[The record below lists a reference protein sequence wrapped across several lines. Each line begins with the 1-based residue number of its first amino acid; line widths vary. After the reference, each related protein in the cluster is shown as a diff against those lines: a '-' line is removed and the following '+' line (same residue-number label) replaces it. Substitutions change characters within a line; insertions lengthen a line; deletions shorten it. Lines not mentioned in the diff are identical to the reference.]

1 MTVLR
6 LLTRRLHPVI
16 APVSITT
23 TTVKGHK
30 YKRAHAR
37 IPLDIAES
45 LAGGKKRTYAVILI
59 GKATHLHAQ
68 YWDTKDDIIWSRLD
82 PLIREELEVLGSTEW
97 SPDEVILIPAD
108 PERLRR
114 LGLDPERPITLE
126 DLEEAIKRK
135 VLAEA
140 QSPSP

>member
-114 LGLDPERPITLE
+114 LGLDPERPRTLE
-126 DLEEAIKRK
+126 YLEEAIKRK

>member
-1 MTVLR
+1 MTILR

-45 LAGGKKRTYAVILI
+45 LTRGKKRTYAVILI